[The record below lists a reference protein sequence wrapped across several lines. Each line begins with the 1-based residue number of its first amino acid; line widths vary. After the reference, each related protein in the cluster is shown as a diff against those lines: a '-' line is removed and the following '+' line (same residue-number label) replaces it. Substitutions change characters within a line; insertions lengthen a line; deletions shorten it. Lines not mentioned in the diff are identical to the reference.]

1 MASAGIWDYSV
12 AAYIPTLSRFF
23 AAGDGKNDPDQT
35 NRLPSRNERCSLP
48 RLFKVTMASNVSVNP
63 LPIQLR
69 ADPARVVIRPFI
81 PADEPLPA
89 GSTDLTRA
97 QSLAN
102 RVLDL
107 TEAELADELARVIAS
122 LSDRHRGI
130 EEVLLRRFHDVN
142 GLMIAAR
149 SVSSEQARLIGAYFC
164 EEYSFEAAALF
175 NPSIVA
181 HPDQTGI
188 AAGALRFIL
197 SLRGVGEGHVSS
209 ITFRTGVFTPGG
221 AIVMDPASPQAIS
234 PRIEMI
240 PGGEADDPGVRLSCE
255 EGRNLSEIVIFPIT
269 YRQRHGIEDLRLV
282 RFVDD
287 DGNPTYL
294 GTYTAFSGEEIR
306 EELLRTTDFE
316 TFELNALRGP
326 AAVNKGLAL
335 FPRRID
341 GQYAMLGRLDHENI
355 SLLKSNDL
363 YHWDTGT
370 KILSPRWVWEFVQL
384 GNCGCPIEID
394 EGWLVLIH
402 GVGPVRN
409 YCIGAC
415 LLDKADPTKV
425 LGRLSTPLLRP
436 GLVERDGYVP
446 NVIYSCG
453 ALLSGR
459 TLILPY
465 GIADSFTTMATV
477 SVDALLAAMT

>member
-1 MASAGIWDYSV
+1 LQESV
-12 AAYIPTLSRFF
+12 AHFGKVANFLIIPV
-23 AAGDGKNDPDQT
+23 KY
-35 NRLPSRNERCSLP
+35 LP
-48 RLFKVTMASNVSVNP
+48 V
-63 LPIQLR
+63 QLR
-69 ADPARVVIRPFI
+69 ADPTRVVIRPFT
-81 PADEPLPA
+81 PADEPQPE
-89 GSTDLTRA
+89 GSMELTRA
-97 QSLAN
+97 ECLAN

-107 TEAELADELARVIAS
+107 NETELREELTRVIAS
-122 LSDRHRGI
+122 LSDRHRGV
-130 EEVLLRRFHDVN
+130 EDVLLRRFHEVN

-149 SVSSEQARLIGAYFC
+149 PVSSAQAHLIGAYFC

-181 HPDQTGI
+181 HPDQTGV
-188 AAGALRFIL
+188 ATGGLRFIL

-209 ITFRTGVFTPGG
+209 ISFRTGIFTPDG
-221 AIVMDPASPQAIS
+221 AAIMDPASPQAIS

-240 PGGEADDPGVRLSCE
+240 PGGEADDPGVRLLCE
-255 EGRNLSEIVIFPIT
+255 GSHDLSEIVLFPIT
-269 YRQRHGIEDLRLV
+269 FRQRHGIEDLRLV

-287 DGNPTYL
+287 DGHPTYF
-294 GTYTAFSGEEIR
+294 GTYTAFGGEEIR
-306 EELLRTTDFE
+306 EELLRTTDFA

-326 AAVNKGLAL
+326 AGVNKGMAL
-335 FPRRID
+335 FPRKID

-355 SLLKSNDL
+355 WLLKSSDL
-363 YHWDTGT
+363 YHWDAGT
-370 KILSPRWVWEFVQL
+370 KILSPRWVWEFIQL
-384 GNCGCPIEID
+384 GNCGSPIEID

-425 LGRLSTPLLRP
+425 LGRLATPLLRP

-477 SVDALLAAMT
+477 SVDALLAAME

>member
-1 MASAGIWDYSV
+1 MAAFYFF
-12 AAYIPTLSRFF
+12 PTLASIQ
-23 AAGDGKNDPDQT
+23 GEMVSI
-35 NRLPSRNERCSLP
+35 LPLNH
-48 RLFKVTMASNVSVNP
+48 

-69 ADPARVVIRPFI
+69 ADPARVVIQPFV
-81 PADEPLPA
+81 PADDPPPA
-89 GSTDLTRA
+89 DSPERTRA
-97 QSLAN
+97 QRLAD

-107 TEAELADELARVIAS
+107 DEAEVREELARVVAS

-130 EEVLLRRFHDVN
+130 EDVLLRRFHEVN

-149 SVSSEQARLIGAYFC
+149 PVSDDQAHLIGAYFC

-181 HPDQTGI
+181 HPDQTGL
-188 AAGALRFIL
+188 AAGALRFVL

-209 ITFRTGVFTPGG
+209 ITFRCGVFTPEG
-221 AIVMDPASPQAIS
+221 AVVMDAASSQAIS

-240 PGGEADDPGVRLSCE
+240 PGGEPDDPGVRLSCE
-255 EGRNLSEIVIFPIT
+255 ESRDLSEIVIFPIT
-269 YRQRHGIEDLRLV
+269 YRQRHGIEDLRMV

-287 DGNPTYL
+287 DGHPMYL
-294 GTYTAFSGEEIR
+294 GTYTAFSGEDIR
-306 EELLRTTDFE
+306 EELLRTTDFA
-316 TFELNALRGP
+316 TFELTALRGP
-326 AAVNKGLAL
+326 AAVNKGMAL
-335 FPRRID
+335 FPRKID

-355 SLLKSNDL
+355 WLLKSSDL
-363 YHWDTGT
+363 YHWDVGT
-370 KILSPRWVWEFVQL
+370 KILSPRRVWEFVQL

-415 LLDKADPTKV
+415 LLDKADPAKV
-425 LGRLSTPLLRP
+425 LGRLPEPLLRP
-436 GLVERDGYVP
+436 SEVERDGYVP

-453 ALLSGR
+453 AVVSGR

-465 GIADSFTTMATV
+465 AVADSFTTFATI
-477 SVDALLAAMT
+477 SIDALIAAMA

>member
-1 MASAGIWDYSV
+1 MPSIV
-12 AAYIPTLSRFF
+12 PVNHLS
-23 AAGDGKNDPDQT
+23 
-35 NRLPSRNERCSLP
+35 
-48 RLFKVTMASNVSVNP
+48 
-63 LPIQLR
+63 IQLR
-69 ADPARVVIRPFI
+69 ADPARVVIRPFV
-81 PADEPLPA
+81 PADDPLPA
-89 GSTDLTRA
+89 GSTALTRA
-97 QSLAN
+97 QCLAD
-102 RVLDL
+102 RVLAL
-107 TEAELADELARVIAS
+107 TEPELRAELARVIAT
-122 LSDRHRGI
+122 LSDRHRNV
-130 EEVLLRRFHDVN
+130 EDVLLRRYHEVN

-149 SVSSEQARLIGAYFC
+149 AVSSEQAHLIGAYFC

-188 AAGALRFIL
+188 TSGALRFIL

-209 ITFRTGVFTPGG
+209 ITFRSGIFSSDG
-221 AIVMDPASPQAIS
+221 AIVMDAASPQAIS

-240 PGGEADDPGVRLSCE
+240 PDGQPDDPGVRLSCE
-255 EGRNLSEIVIFPIT
+255 ESRDLSEIVIFPIT

-294 GTYTAFSGEEIR
+294 GTYTAFSGEEMR
-306 EELLRTTDFE
+306 EELLRTIDFA

-326 AAVNKGLAL
+326 AAVNKGMAL
-335 FPRRID
+335 FPRKID
-341 GQYAMLGRLDHENI
+341 GQYAMLGRIDHENI
-355 SLLKSNDL
+355 WLLKSSDL
-363 YHWDTGT
+363 YHWDAGT
-370 KILSPRWVWEFVQL
+370 MILSPRWVWEFIQL

-425 LGRLSTPLLRP
+425 LSRLASPLLRP
-436 GLVERDGYVP
+436 SQVERDGYVP

-453 ALLSGR
+453 ALESGR

-465 GIADSFTTMATV
+465 AVADSFTTFATI
-477 SVDALLAAMT
+477 SVDALLAAMV

>member
-1 MASAGIWDYSV
+1 MDRHPDRGSDWSIQQMRPALPHLHKV
-12 AAYIPTLSRFF
+12 A
-23 AAGDGKNDPDQT
+23 
-35 NRLPSRNERCSLP
+35 
-48 RLFKVTMASNVSVNP
+48 MASNVFVNH

-81 PADEPLPA
+81 PADEPQPP
-89 GSTDLTRA
+89 GSIEPTRA
-97 QSLAN
+97 QCLAD
-102 RVLDL
+102 RVLNL
-107 TEAELADELARVIAS
+107 SEVELRDELERVIGS
-122 LSDRHRGI
+122 LSDRHRNIG
-130 EEVLLRRFHDVN
+130 EVLLRRFHEVN
-142 GLMIAAR
+142 GMMIAAR
-149 SVSSEQARLIGAYFC
+149 PVRSDQAHLLGAYFC

-209 ITFRTGVFTPGG
+209 ITFRTGVFAPDG
-221 AIVMDPASPQAIS
+221 AVVIDATSSQAIS

-240 PGGEADDPGVRLSCE
+240 PGGEPGDPGVRLSCE
-255 EGRNLSEIVIFPIT
+255 ESRNISEIVIFPIT
-269 YRQRHGIEDLRLV
+269 FRQRHGIEDLRLV
-282 RFVDD
+282 RFVDE
-287 DGNPTYL
+287 DGNQTYI

-306 EELLRTTDFE
+306 EELLRTTDFA

-335 FPRRID
+335 FPRKID

-355 SLLKSNDL
+355 WLLKSSDL
-363 YHWDTGT
+363 YHWDAGT
-370 KILSPRWVWEFVQL
+370 KILSPRWVWEFIQL
-384 GNCGCPIEID
+384 GICGCPIEID

-415 LLDKADPTKV
+415 LLNKADPSKV
-425 LGRLSTPLLRP
+425 LGRLATPLLRP
-436 GLVERDGYVP
+436 SPHERDGYVP

-453 ALLSGR
+453 GLVSGR

-465 GIADSFTTMATV
+465 AVADSFTTIATV
-477 SVDALLAAMT
+477 CVDELLAAMI

>member
-1 MASAGIWDYSV
+1 MTPIDATASLSGRGGTYS
-12 AAYIPTLSRFF
+12 
-23 AAGDGKNDPDQT
+23 
-35 NRLPSRNERCSLP
+35 RLY
-48 RLFKVTMASNVSVNP
+48 KDAMASNVPVNH

-69 ADPARVVIRPFI
+69 ADPARVVIRPFV
-81 PADEPLPA
+81 PADEPLPP
-89 GSTDLTRA
+89 GSSEPTRA
-97 QSLAN
+97 QCLAD

-107 TEAELADELARVIAS
+107 SEPEFRDELARVITS
-122 LSDRHRGI
+122 LSDRHRNI
-130 EEVLLRRFHDVN
+130 EEVLLRRFHEVN

-149 SVSSEQARLIGAYFC
+149 PVSSEQAHLIGAYFC
-164 EEYSFEAAALF
+164 QEYSFEAAALF

-181 HPDQTGI
+181 HPDQTGLS
-188 AAGALRFIL
+188 AGALRFIL

-209 ITFRTGVFTPGG
+209 ITFRSGVFTPESG
-221 AIVMDPASPQAIS
+221 IVMDAASPQAIS
-234 PRIEMI
+234 PRIEII
-240 PGGEADDPGVRLSCE
+240 PGGEPGDPGVRLSCE

-269 YRQRHGIEDLRLV
+269 FLQRHGIEDLRLV

-306 EELLRTTDFE
+306 EELLRTTDFA

-326 AAVNKGLAL
+326 AAANKGMAL
-335 FPRRID
+335 FPRLID

-355 SLLKSNDL
+355 WLLKSKDL

-415 LLDKADPTKV
+415 LLDKTDPTKV
-425 LGRLSTPLLRP
+425 LGRLATPLLRP
-436 GLVERDGYVP
+436 SPDERDGYVP

-453 ALLSGR
+453 ALVSGR
-459 TLILPY
+459 ILILPY
-465 GIADSFTTMATV
+465 AVADSFTTIATI
-477 SVDALLAAMT
+477 SVDALLAAMTYTGSV